1 MKILSSAQIYK
12 ADQATI
18 KSLGIS
24 STELMEIAATKCAD
38 WIKGRYSDRSR
49 QIHVFCGMGN
59 NGGDGL
65 VISRIL
71 IEAGYSVTCYNVNFS
86 EKKSEDFLINF
97 KQLKQ
102 AGCTPLEI
110 FELNNFP
117 HISSKE
123 LVIDAIF
130 GLGLTREPKGIA
142 KEVIKEINRSKAE
155 VVAIDFPSGLFA
167 EGAVTEPS
175 SVIKADYTLTFQNP
189 KLAFFLPD
197 NRFYIKN
204 WIVLDIGLDQNYIDS
219 VDCHFKAVEEAMIKA
234 MFKTRKRF
242 THKGS
247 FGHSLMIGGSFGK
260 IGAVILASRASLK
273 TGSGLVS
280 SYIPKC
286 GYTAMQ
292 SSNPEIM
299 VEVDDENYLQFF
311 NFKTKP
317 TTIGIGMGM
326 GMHLKTKKGFI
337 AFLKS
342 NKIPMLIDADGLNI
356 IAEHEELSDLIL
368 ENTILTPHP
377 KEFERL
383 VGSWENDYEKLDKQ
397 NKFSNTH
404 KCLVILKG
412 AYTSI
417 SYEDEIYFNTSGN
430 PGLATAGSGDVLSG
444 IITGLLAQ
452 GYKPLEAALIGVYV
466 HGRAADLGIQNEES
480 MESFIASNCINNLGK
495 VFKELV

>member
-1 MKILSSAQIYK
+1 
-12 ADQATI
+12 
-18 KSLGIS
+18 
-24 STELMEIAATKCAD
+24 
-38 WIKGRYSDRSR
+38 
-49 QIHVFCGMGN
+49 
-59 NGGDGL
+59 
-65 VISRIL
+65 
-71 IEAGYSVTCYNVNFS
+71 
-86 EKKSEDFLINF
+86 
-97 KQLKQ
+97 
-102 AGCTPLEI
+102 
-110 FELNNFP
+110 
-117 HISSKE
+117 
-123 LVIDAIF
+123 
-130 GLGLTREPKGIA
+130 
-142 KEVIKEINRSKAE
+142 
-155 VVAIDFPSGLFA
+155 
-167 EGAVTEPS
+167 
-175 SVIKADYTLTFQNP
+175 
-189 KLAFFLPD
+189 
-197 NRFYIKN
+197 
-204 WIVLDIGLDQNYIDS
+204 
-219 VDCHFKAVEEAMIKA
+219 
-234 MFKTRKRF
+234 
-242 THKGS
+242 
-247 FGHSLMIGGSFGK
+247 
-260 IGAVILASRASLK
+260 
-273 TGSGLVS
+273 
-280 SYIPKC
+280 
-286 GYTAMQ
+286 
-292 SSNPEIM
+292 
-299 VEVDDENYLQFF
+299 
-311 NFKTKP
+311 
-317 TTIGIGMGM
+317 
-326 GMHLKTKKGFI
+326 MHLKTKKGFI